1 MTFMP
6 RMTSQTR
13 AIEPTRPL
21 RWRRWGGAIADVWHV
36 HGAAG
41 GGGFYRS
48 PDPRLVVFL
57 GAPSGALHLRTTPDG
72 PWMQGIGAFYI
83 PAGMPLWSTLADE
96 RDYAHLDFH
105 LEAGALGQRL
115 RNAGPVSRME
125 EAHFL
130 SAPDRAAPLAA
141 LLAEEVQTPSRP
153 DIMLDGLLTAL
164 LCEVLD
170 LGKAEAEPRRGG
182 LPPHVIR
189 ELRRHALAALH
200 RKIEVGEL
208 AEIAGL
214 SESWLTRAFKQS
226 LGTTPQRWLTQLR
239 VETAMGLMTDTDHGL
254 AEIAAATGFADQ
266 AHLTRSFRSALGETP
281 GAWRRAR
288 TRAIAT
294 NHGGLV
300 QSPAKIPS

>member
-6 RMTSQTR
+6 RMTSQTQ
-13 AIEPTRPL
+13 AIHTTRPL
-21 RWRRWGGAIADVWHV
+21 RWRRWEGAIADVWHV

-48 PDPRLVVFL
+48 PDPRLVIFL
-57 GAPSGALHLRTTPDG
+57 DAPRSLRLRTTPEG
-72 PWMQGIGAFYI
+72 PWMEGIGAFYI
-83 PAGMPLWSTLADE
+83 PAGMPLWSALLED

-105 LEAGALGQRL
+105 LEQDALAQRL
-115 RNAGPVSRME
+115 RGAGGQRRMD

-130 SAPDRAAPLAA
+130 SGAERTGMIAG

-153 DIMLDGLLTAL
+153 DVMLDGLLSAL

-170 LGKAEAEPRRGG
+170 LGATDAEPRRGG
-182 LPPHVIR
+182 LPPHIIR
-189 ELRRHALAALH
+189 ELRSHALSALH
-200 RKIEVGEL
+200 RRIEVAEL
-208 AEIAGL
+208 AKLAGL

-239 VETAMGLMTDTDHGL
+239 VETAMGLMTDTRLGL
-254 AEIAAATGFADQ
+254 AEIAAEVGFADQ
-266 AHLTRSFRSALGETP
+266 AHLTRSFRTAQGETP
-281 GAWRRAR
+281 GAWRKAR

-300 QSPAKIPS
+300 QSHNQIPR

>member
-13 AIEPTRPL
+13 AIRPTRPL

-36 HGAAG
+36 RGEAGA
-41 GGGFYRS
+41 GGFYRS

-57 GAPSGALHLRTTPDG
+57 GARPAALRLRTTTDG
-72 PWMQGIGAFYI
+72 PWMEGIGAFYI
-83 PAGMPLWSTLADE
+83 PAGMPLWSALPEE

-105 LEAGALGQRL
+105 LEAGPLAQRL
-115 RNAGPVSRME
+115 RAARGARRID

-130 SAPDRAAPLAA
+130 TDAQRTGPLAA
-141 LLAEEVQTPSRP
+141 LLAEEVQTPTRP
-153 DIMLDGLLTAL
+153 DLMLDGLLSAL

-170 LGKAEAEPRRGG
+170 LGATEAEPRRGG

-189 ELRRHALAALH
+189 ELQSHATKALH
-200 RKIEVGEL
+200 RRIEVAEL
-208 AEIAGL
+208 AELAGL

-239 VETAMGLMTDTDHGL
+239 VETAMGLMTDTPMGL
-254 AEIAAATGFADQ
+254 AEIAAATGFSDQ
-266 AHLTRSFRSALGETP
+266 AHLTRAFRAAQGETP
-281 GAWRRAR
+281 GAWRKAR
-288 TRAIAT
+288 TRAIAS
-294 NHGGLV
+294 NHGALI
-300 QSPAKIPS
+300 QSRH

>member
-13 AIEPTRPL
+13 AISTTRPL

-36 HGAAG
+36 HGEVG
-41 GGGFYRS
+41 GGGFYSS

-57 GAPSGALHLRTTPDG
+57 GPPGGAMNLRTTPDG
-72 PWMQGIGAFYI
+72 PWMEGVGAFYI
-83 PAGMPLWSTLADE
+83 PAGVPLWSVLTEE

-105 LEAGALGQRL
+105 LEAGPLAQRL
-115 RNAGPVSRME
+115 RGADGARRMD

-130 SAPDRAAPLAA
+130 TGPSRAGALAA
-141 LLAEEVQTPSRP
+141 MLAEEVQSPSRP
-153 DIMLDGLLTAL
+153 DLMLDGLLSAL

-170 LGKAEAEPRRGG
+170 LGATEAAPRRGG

-189 ELRRHALAALH
+189 DLRSHASGALH
-200 RKIEVGEL
+200 RRIEVAEL
-208 AEIAGL
+208 AERAGL

-239 VETAMGLMTDTDHGL
+239 VEAAMGLMTDTGMGL
-254 AEIAAATGFADQ
+254 AEIAAAVGFSDQ
-266 AHLTRSFRSALGETP
+266 AHLTRAFRGTQGETP
-281 GAWRRAR
+281 GAWRRGR
-288 TRAIAT
+288 TRAISS

-300 QSPAKIPS
+300 QAPPQIPR